1 MFLFLRKKENIFRI
15 LLCLYFGYLLLGRV
29 IDLNSDS
36 PDYWLD
42 VEEKAMA
49 YNARNKVLFGD
60 WSSGG
65 VNYDATVSSP
75 LPGIISYMSFLIL
88 GVHLVSLRLPYA
100 LLSVLALL
108 IFYKVLKKEMNSWM
122 ALLGTVLFG
131 SSHYILLLSRSALVE
146 NLFILLTAASLSL
159 YQDYEEQGKKASLFL
174 FGLFS
179 ALTIAVKY
187 SGVYFF
193 VVSAV
198 GALMIVLCRGEGFL
212 ERLRSYGIYAAGVA
226 LSLTLPVI
234 SLFFG
239 AKDGVWET
247 IKFQCGF
254 HIEAGHSFS
263 TNQSGYLSFFVEHL
277 PFISLVALAGLFA
290 MFSLRLRSL
299 TKTDAFVLMWLI
311 LGSALA
317 FSCGISYKRLIFL
330 LIAVIYVAVRGGY
343 GMWFYLKSS
352 ALTDHG
358 MSPILVRGKGAMPFV
373 WKMIGGCGFVFL
385 VSWAARYVLSGNGV
399 TSFTP
404 AMLLSTFTNKSM
416 FQAGGISLIISL
428 GLLVPPVAGAALRFI
443 TTHDLCLAVATLKK
457 WFVAAILFFSIAA
470 MALSI
475 MTNEVR
481 NCEFLFHPEN
491 RKHESFELSR
501 DLGQTVKANATIIGS
516 EMALRFLGFENR
528 CKFLF
533 NHDGGN
539 SRGLDPRDL
548 DNSDIARRKDIRY
561 FCIALPTNSILLDQY
576 LFGIS
581 KIKRLCPAMTLL
593 KIYRFGDTVLSL
605 FDKYPGLGAEKRF

>member
-1 MFLFLRKKENIFRI
+1 MGEP
-15 LLCLYFGYLLLGRV
+15 V
-29 IDLNSDS
+29 
-36 PDYWLD
+36 
-42 VEEKAMA
+42 
-49 YNARNKVLFGD
+49 
-60 WSSGG
+60 WSA
-65 VNYDATVSSP
+65 D
-75 LPGIISYMSFLIL
+75 LIL
-88 GVHLVSLRLPYA
+88 ISDTERLWRAAISKHTTQNRLGSLEAR
-100 LLSVLALL
+100 
-108 IFYKVLKKEMNSWM
+108 ER
-122 ALLGTVLFG
+122 
-131 SSHYILLLSRSALVE
+131 HRSK
-146 NLFILLTAASLSL
+146 TLSL
-159 YQDYEEQGKKASLFL
+159 
-174 FGLFS
+174 
-179 ALTIAVKY
+179 
-187 SGVYFF
+187 
-193 VVSAV
+193 
-198 GALMIVLCRGEGFL
+198 
-212 ERLRSYGIYAAGVA
+212 
-226 LSLTLPVI
+226 
-234 SLFFG
+234 
-239 AKDGVWET
+239 
-247 IKFQCGF
+247 
-254 HIEAGHSFS
+254 
-263 TNQSGYLSFFVEHL
+263 
-277 PFISLVALAGLFA
+277 
-290 MFSLRLRSL
+290 
-299 TKTDAFVLMWLI
+299 FVL
-311 LGSALA
+311 
-317 FSCGISYKRLIFL
+317 
-330 LIAVIYVAVRGGY
+330 IA
-343 GMWFYLKSS
+343 
-352 ALTDHG
+352 
-358 MSPILVRGKGAMPFV
+358 
-373 WKMIGGCGFVFL
+373 
-385 VSWAARYVLSGNGV
+385 
-399 TSFTP
+399 
-404 AMLLSTFTNKSM
+404 
-416 FQAGGISLIISL
+416 SLIISL